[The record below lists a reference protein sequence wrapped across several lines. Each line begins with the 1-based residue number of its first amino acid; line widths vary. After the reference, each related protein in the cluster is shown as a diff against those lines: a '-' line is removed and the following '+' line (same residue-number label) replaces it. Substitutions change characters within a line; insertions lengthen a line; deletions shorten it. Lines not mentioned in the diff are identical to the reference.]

1 MRIGIYGGSFDPI
14 HNGHIALVRDA
25 LASGFIDCAVFIPSV
40 RNNFKQFSMTLPAP
54 YRYYMTKAVIDDL
67 AESGKLDKIFVCDV
81 EFAIK
86 GISYTFMTLELLT
99 DPGFISGFLIEQG
112 FKKKKAMGP
121 HEFFW
126 IMGSDTLGT
135 FETWYKPEEILRH
148 ATLLAAERPGD
159 GVDVEKAAESIREN
173 LGGKVETFRLNGI
186 KCASSNILKTGDFS
200 MVPDAAREFIA
211 RHALY
216 TERTKLAGVS
226 EAAKRRFFDAAVW
239 MFPYLGGKR
248 LLHTLNVG
256 YLSAELA
263 VRFGAD
269 PDKALIA
276 GALHDCAK
284 ELDIDSQREM
294 ATDYSGNLFTDKKL
308 LHSPAGA
315 VFARDGFGEKDRAIL
330 DAICYHTT
338 GRGNMSVLEKIV
350 YLADKIEPSRDYM
363 DLAPIRK
370 AAESDLDEAMRMTV
384 LSVKDKFEKQNRD
397 IHPATVD
404 MLRDLGIK

>member
-1 MRIGIYGGSFDPI
+1 MKIGIYGGSFDPV

-25 LASGFIDCAVFIPSV
+25 LASGFVDCVIIVPSV
-40 RNNFKQFSMTLPAP
+40 KNSFKLNSMTLPAP
-54 YRYYMTKAVIDDL
+54 YRFYMTKAVRDSLPEKDGGR
-67 AESGKLDKIFVCDV
+67 SIFVSDV
-81 EFAIK
+81 EFGIK
-86 GISYTFMTLELLT
+86 GISYTCMTLELMT
-99 DPGFISGFLIEQG
+99 DPEYMTGFLTEQG
-112 FKKKKAMGP
+112 FKKKKAEGP
-121 HEFFW
+121 HEYYW

-148 ATLLAAERPGD
+148 ATLLAAKRPGD
-159 GVDVEKAAESIREN
+159 SVDVDKAAESIREN
-173 LGGKVETFRLNGI
+173 LGGRVETFRLNGVM
-186 KCASSNILKTGDFS
+186 CASSEILNTGDYTQ
-200 MVPDAAREFIA
+200 VPEAEREYIA
-211 RHALY
+211 THALY
-216 TERTKLAGVS
+216 TERTN
-226 EAAKRRFFDAAVW
+226 
-239 MFPYLGGKR
+239 LGEKR

-294 ATDYSGNLFTDKKL
+294 AADYCGDLFTDKKL

-315 VFARDGFGEKDRAIL
+315 VFARDGFGEKDREIL

-338 GRGNMSVLEKIV
+338 GRGSMSALEKIV
-350 YLADKIEPSRDYM
+350 YLADKIEPARTYM
-363 DLAPIRK
+363 DLEPIRK
-370 AAESDLDEAMRMTV
+370 AAQTDLDEAVRMTA
-384 LSVKDKFEKQNRD
+384 LAIKGKFDRQERPT
-397 IHPATVD
+397 HPSTVD

>member
-1 MRIGIYGGSFDPI
+1 MKIGIYGGSFDPV

-25 LASGFIDCAVFIPSV
+25 LASGFVDCVIIVPSV
-40 RNNFKQFSMTLPAP
+40 KNSFKLHSMTLPAP
-54 YRYYMTKAVIDDL
+54 YRFYMTKAVRDSLPEKDVGR
-67 AESGKLDKIFVCDV
+67 SIFVSDV
-81 EFAIK
+81 EFGIK
-86 GISYTFMTLELLT
+86 GISYTCMTLELMT
-99 DPGFISGFLIEQG
+99 DPEYMTGFLTEQG
-112 FKKKKAMGP
+112 IKKKKAEGS
-121 HEFFW
+121 HEYYW

-148 ATLLAAERPGD
+148 ATLLAAKRPGD
-159 GVDVEKAAESIREN
+159 SVDVDKAAESIREN
-173 LGGKVETFRLNGI
+173 LGGRVETFRLNGVM
-186 KCASSNILKTGDFS
+186 CASSEILKTGDFS
-200 MVPDAAREFIA
+200 QVPEAAREFIA
-211 RHALY
+211 THALY
-216 TERTKLAGVS
+216 TERTKLKGVS
-226 EAAKRRFFDAAVW
+226 DKAKERFFESAVW
-239 MFPYLGGKR
+239 MYPYLGEKR

-294 ATDYSGNLFTDKKL
+294 AADYCGDLFTDKKL

-315 VFARDGFGEKDRAIL
+315 VFARDGFGEKDREIL

-338 GRGNMSVLEKIV
+338 GRGSMSALEKIV
-350 YLADKIEPSRDYM
+350 YLADKIEPARTYM
-363 DLAPIRK
+363 DLEPIRR
-370 AAESDLDEAMRMTV
+370 AAQTDLDEAVRMTA
-384 LSVKDKFEKQNRD
+384 LAIKGKFDRQERPT
-397 IHPATVD
+397 HPSTVD

>member
-1 MRIGIYGGSFDPI
+1 MKIGIYGGSFDPV

-25 LASGFIDCAVFIPSV
+25 LASGFVDCAIIVPTVKNS
-40 RNNFKQFSMTLPAP
+40 FKLNSMTLPAP
-54 YRYYMTKAVIDDL
+54 YRYYMTKAVRDAVSEKDEL
-67 AESGKLDKIFVCDV
+67 KAVFVSDV
-81 EFAIK
+81 EFGIK
-86 GISYTFMTLELLT
+86 GVNYTYMTLEFMTQPDFMTEFLT
-99 DPGFISGFLIEQG
+99 SQG
-112 FKKKKAMGP
+112 VKKKKAEGP
-121 HEFFW
+121 HEYYW

-148 ATLLAAERPGD
+148 ATLLAAKRPGD
-159 GVDVEKAAESIREN
+159 SIDVDKAAESIREN
-173 LGGKVETFRLNGI
+173 LGGNVETFRLNGVE
-186 KCASSNILKTGDFS
+186 CASSSILKTGDFS
-200 MVPDAAREFIA
+200 QVPEAAREFIA
-211 RHALY
+211 THELY
-216 TERTKLAGVS
+216 TERTKLKGVS
-226 EAAKRRFFDAAVW
+226 DAAKERFFESASW
-239 MFPYLGGKR
+239 MYHYLGEKR

-294 ATDYSGNLFTDKKL
+294 ARDYSGDLFTDKKL
-308 LHSPAGA
+308 LHSPAGS
-315 VFARDGFGEKDRAIL
+315 VFARDGFGERDKEIL

-338 GRGNMSVLEKIV
+338 GRGDMSVLEKIV
-350 YLADKIEPSRDYM
+350 YLADKIEPSRTYM
-363 DLAPIRK
+363 DLGPIRK
-370 AAESDLDEAMRMTV
+370 AAQTDLDEALRMTA
-384 LSVKDKFEKQNRD
+384 LSVKDKFEKQGRD

>member
-1 MRIGIYGGSFDPI
+1 MKIGIYGGSFDPV

-25 LASGFIDCAVFIPSV
+25 LASGFVDCVIIVPSV
-40 RNNFKQFSMTLPAP
+40 KNSFKLNSMTLPAP
-54 YRYYMTKAVIDDL
+54 YRFYMTKAVRDSLPEKDGGR
-67 AESGKLDKIFVCDV
+67 SIFVSDV
-81 EFAIK
+81 EFGIK
-86 GISYTFMTLELLT
+86 GISYTCMTLELMT
-99 DPGFISGFLIEQG
+99 DPEYMTGFLTEQG
-112 FKKKKAMGP
+112 VKKKKAEGP
-121 HEFFW
+121 HEYYW

-148 ATLLAAERPGD
+148 ATLLAAKRPGD
-159 GVDVEKAAESIREN
+159 SVDVDKAAESIREN
-173 LGGKVETFRLNGI
+173 LGGRVETFRLNGVM
-186 KCASSNILKTGDFS
+186 CASSEILKTGDFS
-200 MVPDAAREFIA
+200 QVPEAAREFIA
-211 RHALY
+211 THALY
-216 TERTKLAGVS
+216 TERTKLKGVS
-226 EAAKRRFFDAAVW
+226 DKAKERFFESAVW
-239 MFPYLGGKR
+239 MYPYLGEKR

-294 ATDYSGNLFTDKKL
+294 AADYCGDLFTDKKL

-315 VFARDGFGEKDRAIL
+315 VFARDGFGEKDREIL

-338 GRGNMSVLEKIV
+338 GRGSMSALEKIV
-350 YLADKIEPSRDYM
+350 YLADKIEPARTYM
-363 DLAPIRK
+363 DLEPIRK
-370 AAESDLDEAMRMTV
+370 AAQTDLDEAVRMTA
-384 LSVKDKFEKQNRD
+384 LAIKAKFDRQERPT
-397 IHPATVD
+397 HPSTVD

>member
-25 LASGFIDCAVFIPSV
+25 LASGFIDCAIIVPTV
-40 RNNFKQFSMTLPAP
+40 KNNFKQFTMTLPAP
-54 YRYYMTKAVIDDL
+54 YRFYMTKAVRDHL
-67 AESGKLDKIFVCDV
+67 AEQGASKDIFVSDV
-81 EFAIK
+81 EFGIK
-86 GISYTFMTLELLT
+86 GVTYTFMTLELLT
-99 DPGFISGFLIEQG
+99 SPGFMTEFLTDQG
-112 FKKKKAMGP
+112 IKRKKAEGP
-121 HEFFW
+121 HEYYW

-148 ATLLAAERPGD
+148 ATLLAAKRPGD
-159 GVDVEKAAESIREN
+159 SVDVDKAAESIKEN
-173 LGGKVETFRLNGI
+173 LGGKVETFRLNGVE
-186 KCASSNILKTGDFS
+186 CASSEILRTGDFKE
-200 MVPDAAREFIA
+200 VPEAAREFIA
-211 RHALY
+211 THELY
-216 TERTKLAGVS
+216 TERTKLKGVS
-226 EAAKRRFFDAAVW
+226 GEAKERFFEAAVW
-239 MFPYLGGKR
+239 MYQYLGERR

-263 VRFGAD
+263 VRYGAD
-269 PDKALIA
+269 PDKALLA

-294 ATDYSGNLFTDKKL
+294 AADYCGDLFTDKKL

-315 VFARDGFGEKDRAIL
+315 VFARDGFGIKDKEIL

-350 YLADKIEPSRDYM
+350 YLADKIEPARNYM

-370 AAESDLDEAMRMTV
+370 MVEKDLDEACRMTALAIKAKTESNGKV
-384 LSVKDKFEKQNRD
+384 
-397 IHPATVD
+397 IHPSNVD
-404 MLRDLGIK
+404 MLKDLGL

>member
-1 MRIGIYGGSFDPI
+1 MNIGIYGGSFDPI

-25 LASGFIDCAVFIPSV
+25 LASGFVDCVIFVPSV
-40 RNNFKQFSMTLPAP
+40 RNNFKLYSMTLPAP
-54 YRYYMTKAVIDDL
+54 YRYYMTKAVCDDL
-67 AESGKLDKIFVCDV
+67 MENGVLDKIYVCDA
-81 EFAIK
+81 EFGIK
-86 GISYTFMTLELLT
+86 GISYTFMTLEIMT
-99 DPGFISGFLIEQG
+99 EPDFMTEFLIEQG
-112 FKKKKAMGP
+112 VKKKKAEGP
-121 HEFFW
+121 HEYYW

-159 GVDVEKAAESIREN
+159 SVDVEKAAESVRNN
-173 LGGKVETFRLNGI
+173 LGGKVEIFRLNGVE
-186 KCASSNILKTGDFS
+186 CASSEILKTADYS
-200 MVPDAAREFIA
+200 KVPEAACRFVVKHE
-211 RHALY
+211 LY
-216 TERTKLAGVS
+216 TERTKLSGVS
-226 EAAKRRFFDAAVW
+226 DAAKERFFDAAVW
-239 MFPYLGGKR
+239 MYPYLGEKR

-269 PDKALIA
+269 PDKALLA

-294 ATDYSGNLFTDKKL
+294 AADYCGDLFTDKKL

-315 VFARDGFGEKDRAIL
+315 VFARESFGEKDVEIL

-338 GRGNMSVLEKIV
+338 GRGNMSSLEKIV
-350 YLADKIEPSRDYM
+350 YLADKIEPARDYM
-363 DLAPIRK
+363 DLVPIRK
-370 AAESDLDEAMRMTV
+370 MAESDLDEACRMTALAIKAKTESLGKV
-384 LSVKDKFEKQNRD
+384 
-397 IHPATVD
+397 IHPSNVD

>member
-25 LASGFIDCAVFIPSV
+25 LASGFIDCAIIVPTV
-40 RNNFKQFSMTLPAP
+40 KNNFKQFTMTLPAP
-54 YRYYMTKAVIDDL
+54 YRFYMTKAVREEL
-67 AESGKLDKIFVCDV
+67 AEKGALKDIYVSDV
-81 EFAIK
+81 EFGIK
-86 GISYTFMTLELLT
+86 GVTYTFMTLELLT
-99 DPGFISGFLIEQG
+99 SPGFMTEFLTEQG
-112 FKKKKAMGP
+112 VKKKKAEGP
-121 HEFFW
+121 HEYYW

-148 ATLLAAERPGD
+148 ATLLAAKRPGD
-159 GVDVEKAAESIREN
+159 SVDVDKAAESIKEN
-173 LGGKVETFRLNGI
+173 LGGRVETFRLNGVL
-186 KCASSNILKTGDFS
+186 CASSEILRTGDFKE
-200 MVPDAAREFIA
+200 VPEAARKFIA
-211 RHALY
+211 THELY
-216 TERTKLAGVS
+216 TERTKLKGVS
-226 EAAKRRFFDAAVW
+226 SEAKERFFEAAVW
-239 MFPYLGGKR
+239 MYQYLGERR

-269 PDKALIA
+269 PDKALLA

-294 ATDYSGNLFTDKKL
+294 AADYCGDLFTDKKL

-315 VFARDGFGEKDRAIL
+315 VFARDGFGIKDKEIL

-338 GRGNMSVLEKIV
+338 GRGNMSMLEKIV
-350 YLADKIEPSRDYM
+350 YLADKIEPARSYM

-370 AAESDLDEAMRMTV
+370 MVETDLDEACRMTALAIKAKTESNGKV
-384 LSVKDKFEKQNRD
+384 
-397 IHPATVD
+397 IHPSNVD
-404 MLRDLGIK
+404 MLRDLGL